1 MTISAVEHVPR
12 GTLVAAAELM
22 SLRRLAGAAALLFK
36 RQQAAL
42 GDRAALAHG
51 QGMDYAESRQYSAG
65 DDIRRMDWPVTA
77 RTGEPHTKVF
87 HIERGRET
95 IAMVDLRAS
104 MRFGTRAA
112 FKSVVAAHVAGL
124 AGWAA
129 QSTGERFGAVVLGSE
144 VTSDTPGPAERS
156 LPHTC
161 ARLAQVMGAR
171 SMPGAEA
178 SLEDAVRVALTRSSR
193 GATFLLA
200 SDLHDDTEQLR
211 RSVLTLATR
220 GSVTI
225 VWVVDPFELALP
237 RRGLLNFLVQSGVR
251 TLDCAAPDVEREHRA
266 YIDARIQVLGELMRM
281 PGVTCHLVR
290 TGQNLFGELARPTGP
305 SDPRHVLPDRTS

>member
-1 MTISAVEHVPR
+1 MTSGSVEHVPR

-22 SLRRLAGAAALLFK
+22 SLRRLASPAALLFK

-87 HIERGRET
+87 HIEHGRET
-95 IAMVDLRAS
+95 IAIADLRAS

-129 QSTGERFGAVVLGSE
+129 QATRGRFGAVVLGAE
-144 VTSDTPGPAERS
+144 VGSDAPGPAERALPRACALLEHVMATES
-156 LPHTC
+156 LPGH
-161 ARLAQVMGAR
+161 
-171 SMPGAEA
+171 EA
-178 SLEDAVRVALTRSSR
+178 ALDDAVSVALMRSAR

-200 SDLHDDTEQLR
+200 SDLHDQPDQVR
-211 RSVLTLATR
+211 RSVLALATR
-220 GSVTI
+220 GSVTM
-225 VWVVDPFELALP
+225 VWIVDPFELALP
-237 RRGLLNFLVQSGVR
+237 GHGRLDFLAADGVH
-251 TLDCAAPDVEREHRA
+251 TLDCAAPQVAREHRH
-266 YIDARIQVLGELMRM
+266 YVDGRFQLLGELMRM
-281 PGVTCHLVR
+281 PGVTCRLVR
-290 TGQNLFGELARPTGP
+290 TGQDLFGELARPTGP
-305 SDPRHVLPDRTS
+305 TDPRNVAPVSRS